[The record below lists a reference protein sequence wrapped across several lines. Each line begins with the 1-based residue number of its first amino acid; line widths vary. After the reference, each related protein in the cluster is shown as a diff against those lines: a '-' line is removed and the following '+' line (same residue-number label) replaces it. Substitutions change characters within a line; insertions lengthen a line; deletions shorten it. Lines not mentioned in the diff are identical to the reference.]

1 MKLIKPT
8 DAAINRRKF
17 FDATGKY
24 TVGGLA
30 ALGMLGSPHLNSQT
44 RLTAEQAGSSLI
56 SNLSR
61 FITTTRYDA
70 IPPTVLESAK
80 IAIMDCLGVAVAG
93 AREESAQITARLA
106 RDESAKEEA
115 TIYGQRFK
123 SSVVQARS

>member
-56 SNLSR
+56 SNLS
-61 FITTTRYDA
+61 
-70 IPPTVLESAK
+70 
-80 IAIMDCLGVAVAG
+80 
-93 AREESAQITARLA
+93 
-106 RDESAKEEA
+106 
-115 TIYGQRFK
+115 IYI
-123 SSVVQARS
+123 